1 MLPPGST
8 YDTEGD
14 ASKVAMS
21 LVYSIWGKISNFVCA
36 TSEVLG
42 ERERRGG
49 KMGGGGDKVRKEG
62 DKGERESKG
71 GMPVN
76 DRRKGEKRDDFREV
90 GYCR

>member
-42 ERERRGG
+42 ERGRREVKERNER
-49 KMGGGGDKVRKEG
+49 
-62 DKGERESKG
+62 DKGERERKG

-76 DRRKGEKRDDFREV
+76 DRRKGEKRDDFREE

>member
-42 ERERRGG
+42 ERGRREG
-49 KMGGGGDKVRKEG
+49 KKGGGDKVRNEG
-62 DKGERESKG
+62 DKGEREIKG
-71 GMPVN
+71 GMLVN
-76 DRRKGEKRDDFREV
+76 DRRKGKKIEDFREE

>member
-42 ERERRGG
+42 ERGRRGG
-49 KMGGGGDKVRKEG
+49 GNKVRNEG
-62 DKGERESKG
+62 DKGEREIEG
-71 GMPVN
+71 GMLVN
-76 DRRKGEKRDDFREV
+76 DRRKGEEREDFKEV